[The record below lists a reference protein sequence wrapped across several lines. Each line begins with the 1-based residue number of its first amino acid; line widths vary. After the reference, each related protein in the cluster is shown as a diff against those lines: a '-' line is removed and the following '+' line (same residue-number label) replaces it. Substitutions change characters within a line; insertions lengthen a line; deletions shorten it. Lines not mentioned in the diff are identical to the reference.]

1 MSEKPHSSNPDAT
14 SHISRYDLTGRVA
27 SYERNLLNQTRDLL
41 RPYGITFN
49 DADELKPQLKDNT
62 TISIA
67 DLHRLHALLLQMN
80 YIRETGKL
88 PLEAREARG
97 IFTVKDATN
106 PFKEALEA
114 GGITDPDFIAEHRD
128 IPVNLPEL
136 LEHHASIYESLNL
149 PTWADALRNH
159 TINLTPEARDLLE
172 SQIKEGNIPIL
183 MPDRAT
189 QRATLKQSLINLK
202 PLWIKDHN
210 LQNVANPSIWQDYYN
225 NDIHLDAM
233 VADIPEEPYLLLTKP
248 TQEPPSET
256 TEKTLA
262 QQQEYL
268 AKLQE
273 TNPELQSILPQ
284 EYASLQALFT
294 RALKDTATNRPLT
307 TLNPL
312 DRDTWTRFI
321 SLPVSV
327 GDVPNGFWNAYDR
340 QVGFVRS
347 YVGFVVS
354 RSGLRSAVRVLI

>member
-1 MSEKPHSSNPDAT
+1 MSEHPHSPPDAT
-14 SHISRYDLTGRVA
+14 SHISRHDLAPRVA
-27 SYERNLLNQTRDLL
+27 SYERNLFNQTRDLL

-80 YIRETGKL
+80 HIRTTGEL
-88 PLEAREARG
+88 PPEAQRERG

-106 PFKEALEA
+106 PFKEALET
-114 GGITDPDFIAEHRD
+114 GGITDPDLTAEHRD

-136 LEHHASIYESLNL
+136 LAHHAALYEELDL

-189 QRATLKQSLINLK
+189 QRATLKDALKNLK
-202 PLWIKDHN
+202 PLWIKNYNPQD
-210 LQNVANPSIWQDYYN
+210 VADPSIWKYYYDN
-225 NDIHLDAM
+225 EAYLDAM
-233 VADIPEEPYLLLTKP
+233 VADIPEEPYILLTKP
-248 TQEPPSET
+248 TQNTPPET
-256 TEKTLA
+256 TFKTLA
-262 QQQEYL
+262 QQQEDI

-273 TNPELQSILPQ
+273 TNPNLQSILPQ

-294 RALKDTATNRPLT
+294 RALKDTATNHSLT
-307 TLNPL
+307 TLDPL
-312 DRDTWTRFI
+312 DRYTWTRFI
-321 SLPVSV
+321 SLPVSD
-327 GDVPNGFWNAYDR
+327 GNVPDACFNAGSR
-340 QVGFVRS
+340 QQVGFSSHHVGSYDWCGFRPALRVR
-347 YVGFVVS
+347 
-354 RSGLRSAVRVLI
+354 I